1 MQRFCEKSCTSFTP
15 KGLVMTYIESE
26 FYAAA
31 PLPVLS
37 GNNGQFR
44 LKITSERG
52 ETKWI
57 NITPQEFKSIE
68 QVLLESRAT

>member
-1 MQRFCEKSCTSFTP
+1 MFLRVNPARVSCV
-15 KGLVMTYIESE
+15 KGHTMTYIERE
-26 FYAAA
+26 FYAVA

-37 GNNGQFR
+37 GDNGQFR

-57 NITPQEFKSIE
+57 SITPEEFRAIE
-68 QVLLESRAT
+68 RVLFESRAK

>member
-1 MQRFCEKSCTSFTP
+1 MFLRANPARVSCV
-15 KGLVMTYIESE
+15 KGYTMTYIERE
-26 FYAAA
+26 FYAVA

-37 GNNGQFR
+37 GDNGQFR

-57 NITPQEFKSIE
+57 SITPEEFRAIE
-68 QVLLESRAT
+68 RVLFESRAK

>member
-1 MQRFCEKSCTSFTP
+1 MFLCANPARVSCV
-15 KGLVMTYIESE
+15 KGQTMTYIESQ
-26 FYAAA
+26 FYTVA

-37 GNNGQFR
+37 GDNGQFR

-57 NITPQEFKSIE
+57 NITPEEFKAIE
-68 QVLLESRAT
+68 LVLFETRAN

>member
-1 MQRFCEKSCTSFTP
+1 MQRFCEKSCTSFTL
-15 KGLVMTYIESE
+15 KGPVMSYIESE

-37 GNNGQFR
+37 GDNGQFR

-52 ETKWI
+52 ATKWI

-68 QVLLESRAT
+68 QLLLESRTT

>member
-1 MQRFCEKSCTSFTP
+1 MFLCANPARVSCV
-15 KGLVMTYIESE
+15 KGQTMTYIESQ

-37 GNNGQFR
+37 GDNGQFR

-57 NITPQEFKSIE
+57 SITPEEFKAIE
-68 QVLLESRAT
+68 RVLFESRAK

>member
-1 MQRFCEKSCTSFTP
+1 MFLRANPARVSCV
-15 KGLVMTYIESE
+15 KYIESQ
-26 FYAAA
+26 FYAVA

-37 GNNGQFR
+37 GDNGQFR

-57 NITPQEFKSIE
+57 NITPEEFKAIE
-68 QVLLESRAT
+68 RMLFESRAK

>member
-1 MQRFCEKSCTSFTP
+1 MFLRANPARVSCV
-15 KGLVMTYIESE
+15 KGYAMSYIESE
-26 FYAAA
+26 FYAVA

-37 GNNGQFR
+37 GDNGQFR

-57 NITPQEFKSIE
+57 SITPEEFKAIE
-68 QVLLESRAT
+68 RVLFETRSK

>member
-1 MQRFCEKSCTSFTP
+1 MFLCANPARVSCV
-15 KGLVMTYIESE
+15 KGQTMTYIESQ
-26 FYAAA
+26 FYTVA

-37 GNNGQFR
+37 GDNGQFR

-57 NITPQEFKSIE
+57 SITPEEFKAIE
-68 QVLLESRAT
+68 RVLFESRAK

>member
-1 MQRFCEKSCTSFTP
+1 
-15 KGLVMTYIESE
+15 MTYIESQ
-26 FYAAA
+26 FYAVA

-37 GNNGQFR
+37 GDNGQFR

-57 NITPQEFKSIE
+57 SITPEEFKAIE
-68 QVLLESRAT
+68 RVLFETRSE

>member
-15 KGLVMTYIESE
+15 KGHAMTYIESE

-37 GNNGQFR
+37 GDNGQLR

-68 QVLLESRAT
+68 QLLLESRAT

>member
-1 MQRFCEKSCTSFTP
+1 MFLRANPARVSCV
-15 KGLVMTYIESE
+15 KGQTMTYIESQ
-26 FYAAA
+26 FYAVA

-37 GNNGQFR
+37 GDNGQFR

-57 NITPQEFKSIE
+57 NITPEEFKVIE
-68 QVLLESRAT
+68 RVLFESRAN

>member
-1 MQRFCEKSCTSFTP
+1 MFLRASPARVTCV
-15 KGLVMTYIESE
+15 KGQTMTYIESQ
-26 FYAAA
+26 FYAVA

-37 GNNGQFR
+37 GDNGQFR

-57 NITPQEFKSIE
+57 SITPEEFKAIE
-68 QVLLESRAT
+68 RVLFETRSK